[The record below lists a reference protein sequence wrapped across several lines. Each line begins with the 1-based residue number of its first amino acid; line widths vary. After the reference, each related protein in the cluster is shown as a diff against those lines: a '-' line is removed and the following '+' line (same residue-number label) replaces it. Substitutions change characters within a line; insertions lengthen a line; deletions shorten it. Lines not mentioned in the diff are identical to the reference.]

1 MEKLTIIITG
11 SAGFIGFHLA
21 ERLLQQGHTVIGIDA
36 VTDYYDPNLKIAR
49 LNILRKYVNFF
60 NKKMLLEGPEFQEI
74 HKEFPKIDII
84 VHLAAQAGV
93 RYSIENPHT
102 YVSSNLVGTHSV
114 LELARIHS
122 VDHLLMA
129 STSSVYGAN
138 TEMPFNERQKTDH
151 QLSFYAAT
159 KKSNEVMAHSYSHV
173 FNIPTTMFR
182 FFTVYGPW
190 GRPDMALYK
199 FANNMI
205 KGIPIDVYNNGE
217 MERDFTYVA
226 DLVKSIS
233 LLIGCKPQK
242 DKVVGRQDS
251 LSPVAPFRVVNI
263 GNSNPVQLMAYID
276 ELENAL
282 NIKAKKNMLPMQVGD
297 VKSTNADTTL
307 LKDLTGFIPD
317 TDIKV
322 GVSEFVKWFLNDRN
336 EV

>member
-49 LNILRKYVNFF
+49 LNILRKYVNFI

-173 FNIPTTMFR
+173 FNLPTTMFR
-182 FFTVYGPW
+182 CFTVYGPW

-199 FANNMI
+199 FAKNMI